1 MLALESGNPP
11 WAEERVVS
19 AELVFVCC
27 IVVEDI
33 LEVVG
38 MFGSVAEVISVVQER
53 SGRTSSE
60 SKHIPSVRLS
70 PFNTMNQEGLV
81 IAYLP
86 LWGSL

>member
-1 MLALESGNPP
+1 MKNGNPP
-11 WAEERVVS
+11 WAEEKVVS

-70 PFNTMNQEGLV
+70 ASDHPDYKQHHVRF
-81 IAYLP
+81 
-86 LWGSL
+86 